1 MDFSKNNTNTEIIV
15 NTLDFKKALEEVKPD
30 FGVDTD

>member
-15 NTLDFKKALEEVKPD
+15 NALDFKKALDEIKPD
-30 FGVDTD
+30 FGVDCD